1 VEQYGCSKRA
11 TPKIKKMKLI
21 IVVNELWF
29 FLSHRLPIALA
40 ARDAG
45 YEVHIASRSGT
56 SSEIKQLNQESLQFH
71 PISFRRSSVGIQQEF
86 KTLRELHRLYKE
98 IQPDIVHHVTIKP
111 VLYGTLAARWVGGI
125 QILNAISGLGYLFI
139 AQGWQSSIRKK
150 ILLWGYRAIL
160 NSKKV
165 WILFQNPD
173 DQVLFAQHKI
183 IYPEHAFKIKG
194 SGVDLQQFAYSSI
207 PKGRIKIILVARM
220 LWDKGVGEFVE
231 SATVLLQQ
239 GLDADFLLVGSVDLG
254 NPESIS
260 AKQLEQW
267 NRSGVVKWL
276 GERADIA
283 QLLAESHIAVLPSYR
298 EGLPK
303 SLIEAAAVG
312 RAIVT
317 TDVPGCREVVKD
329 GKNGFLVPAKDAKKL
344 AVAIQKLIN
353 NPKLLTSMGKKSRL
367 MAEQEFSIQQ
377 IVEQTLKLYKILKEL

>member
-1 VEQYGCSKRA
+1 
-11 TPKIKKMKLI
+11 MKLL
-21 IVVNELWF
+21 IVVNELRF
-29 FLSHRLPIALA
+29 FLSHRLPIALV

-45 YEVHIASRSGT
+45 YEVHIASHVGK
-56 SSEIKQLNQESLQFH
+56 SEEIERLNQEQLQFH
-71 PISFRRSSVGIQQEF
+71 SISFHRSSVGLLQELT
-86 KTLRELHRLYKE
+86 TLGELNKLYRG

-111 VLYGTLAARWVGGI
+111 VLYGTLVARWVGNI

-139 AQGWQSSIRKK
+139 AQGWKSFIRKK
-150 ILLWGYRAIL
+150 TLLWGYRALL

-165 WILFQNPD
+165 WVLFQNPD
-173 DQVLFAQHKI
+173 DQSLFAKHKI
-183 IYPEHAFKIKG
+183 IYQQHTSIIKG
-194 SGVDLQQFAYSSI
+194 SGVDLQQFSPSPF

-231 SATVLLQQ
+231 AATALKKQ
-239 GLDADFLLVGSVDLG
+239 GVDSEFILVGSTDLG
-254 NPESIS
+254 NPESIP
-260 AKQLEQW
+260 KEQLEQW
-267 NRSGVVKWL
+267 NKSGVVKWL

-312 RAIVT
+312 RPIVT

-329 GKNGFLVPAKDAKKL
+329 GENGFLVPAKDAIEL
-344 AVAIQKLIN
+344 SIAIQKLIN
-353 NPKLLTSMGKKSRL
+353 NPKLLISMGKKGRL

-377 IVEQTLKLYKILKEL
+377 IVEQTLKLYKTLKEL

>member
-1 VEQYGCSKRA
+1 
-11 TPKIKKMKLI
+11 MKLI

-45 YEVHIASRSGT
+45 YEVHIAAHLST
-56 SSEIKQLNQESLQFH
+56 SAEIEQLNREHLQFH
-71 PISFRRSSVGIQQEF
+71 PISFHRSSLNPWQEF
-86 KTLRELHRLYKE
+86 KTLKELNKLYKQ

-111 VLYGTLAARWVGGI
+111 VLYGTLAARWVGDI
-125 QILNAISGLGYLFI
+125 KILNAISGLGYLFI
-139 AQGWQSSIRKK
+139 AQGWKSFIRKK
-150 ILLWGYRAIL
+150 ILLWGYRVIL

-173 DQVLFAQHKI
+173 DQILFSQHKI
-183 IYPEHAFKIKG
+183 IYPKHTAIIKG
-194 SGVDLQQFAYSSI
+194 SGVDLNQFITSPI
-207 PKGRIKIILVARM
+207 PKGKVKIILVARM
-220 LWDKGVGEFVE
+220 LWDKGIREFAQAATILKEQGEDV
-231 SATVLLQQ
+231 
-239 GLDADFLLVGSVDLG
+239 DFILVGSVDAG
-254 NPESIS
+254 NPKSIPTQ
-260 AKQLEQW
+260 QLEQW
-267 NRSGVVKWL
+267 HKSGVLNWL
-276 GERADIA
+276 GERKDIA

-329 GKNGFLVPAKDAKKL
+329 GENGFLVPAKDAKEL
-344 AVAIQKLIN
+344 SIAIQKLIN

-377 IVEQTLKLYKILKEL
+377 IVEQTLKLYKTLKEL

>member
-1 VEQYGCSKRA
+1 
-11 TPKIKKMKLI
+11 MKLI
-21 IVVNELWF
+21 IVVNELRF

-56 SSEIKQLNQESLQFH
+56 IDEVEQLNQELLQFH
-71 PISFRRSSVGIQQEF
+71 PISFHRSSMGLWQELE
-86 KTLRELHRLYKE
+86 TLRELRRLYKE

-111 VLYGTLAARWVGGI
+111 VLYGTLVARWVGGI
-125 QILNAISGLGYLFI
+125 QILNAISGLGYFFI
-139 AQGWQSSIRKK
+139 AQGWKSSIRKTL
-150 ILLWGYRAIL
+150 LLWVYRAIL
-160 NSKKV
+160 HSKKV

-173 DQVLFAQHKI
+173 DQALFSEYKI
-183 IYPEHAFKIKG
+183 IYLGHAFKIKG
-194 SGVDLQQFAYSSI
+194 SGVDLQQFACSSI
-207 PKGRIKIILVARM
+207 PKGRIKIVLVARM
-220 LWDKGVGEFVE
+220 LWDKGVGDFVE
-231 SATVLLQQ
+231 SATTLTQQ
-239 GLDADFLLVGSVDLG
+239 GIDADFLLVGSVDPG

-260 AKQLEQW
+260 VEQLEEW

-312 RAIVT
+312 RPIVT

-329 GKNGFLVPAKDAKKL
+329 GENGFLVPAKDAKKL
-344 AVAIQKLIN
+344 AEGIQKLIN

-377 IVEQTLKLYKILKEL
+377 IVEQTLKLYETLKEL

>member
-1 VEQYGCSKRA
+1 
-11 TPKIKKMKLI
+11 MKLI
-21 IVVNELWF
+21 IVVNELRF

-45 YEVHIASRSGT
+45 YEVHVASRLGT

-71 PISFRRSSVGIQQEF
+71 PISFRRSSTGLWQEL
-86 KTLRELHRLYKE
+86 KTLNELHRLYKE
-98 IQPDIVHHVTIKP
+98 IQPNIVHHVTIKP

-139 AQGWQSSIRKK
+139 AQGWKSSIRKK

-173 DQVLFAQHKI
+173 DQALFAQHKI

-231 SATVLLQQ
+231 SATVLTQQ
-239 GLDADFLLVGSVDLG
+239 GIDADFLLVGSVDSG

-267 NRSGVVKWL
+267 NKSGVVNWL
-276 GERADIA
+276 GEREDIA

-329 GKNGFLVPAKDAKKL
+329 GENGFLVPAKDAKEL
-344 AVAIQKLIN
+344 SIAIQKLIN

-377 IVEQTLKLYKILKEL
+377 IVEQTLKLYKTLKEL

>member
-1 VEQYGCSKRA
+1 
-11 TPKIKKMKLI
+11 MKLI

-45 YEVHIASRSGT
+45 YEVHIASRAGT
-56 SSEIKQLNQESLQFH
+56 SSEIKQLNQELLQFH
-71 PISFRRSSVGIQQEF
+71 PISFHRSSLGLWQEL
-86 KTLRELHRLYKE
+86 KTLRELRRLYNE

-111 VLYGTLAARWVGGI
+111 VLYGTLAARWVGSI

-139 AQGWQSSIRKK
+139 AQGWKSSIRKTL
-150 ILLWGYRAIL
+150 LLWVYRAIL
-160 NSKKV
+160 QSKKV

-173 DQVLFAQHKI
+173 DQALFDQYQI

-194 SGVDLQQFAYSSI
+194 SGVDLQQFAYSPI

-231 SATVLLQQ
+231 SATVLIQQ
-239 GLDADFLLVGSVDLG
+239 GLDADFLLVGSVDPG

-260 AKQLEQW
+260 IEQLEEW
-267 NRSGVVKWL
+267 NRSGVLKWL

-283 QLLAESHIAVLPSYR
+283 QLLAGSHIAVLPSYR

-312 RAIVT
+312 RPIVT

-329 GKNGFLVPAKDAKKL
+329 GENGFLVPVKDAKEL
-344 AVAIQKLIN
+344 AIAIQKLIN
-353 NPKLLTSMGKKSRL
+353 NPKLLISMGKKSRL

-377 IVEQTLKLYKILKEL
+377 VVKQTLKLYKTLKELK

>member
-1 VEQYGCSKRA
+1 
-11 TPKIKKMKLI
+11 
-21 IVVNELWF
+21 
-29 FLSHRLPIALA
+29 
-40 ARDAG
+40 
-45 YEVHIASRSGT
+45 VHIASRSGT

-71 PISFRRSSVGIQQEF
+71 PISFRRSSTGFWQEL

-139 AQGWQSSIRKK
+139 AQGWKSSIRKTL
-150 ILLWGYRAIL
+150 LLWGYRAIFH
-160 NSKKV
+160 SRKV

-173 DQVLFAQHKI
+173 DRALFFQHKI
-183 IYPEHAFKIKG
+183 IHPQHTSIIKG
-194 SGVDLQQFAYSSI
+194 SGVDLQQFAFSAI
-207 PKGRIKIILVARM
+207 PKGKIKIILVARM

-231 SATVLLQQ
+231 SATALKQQ
-239 GLDADFLLVGSVDLG
+239 GIDADFLLVGSVDSG

-267 NRSGVVKWL
+267 NKSGVVKWF

-283 QLLAESHIAVLPSYR
+283 QLLTESHIAVLPSYR

-312 RAIVT
+312 RPIVT
-317 TDVPGCREVVKD
+317 TNVPGCREVVKE
-329 GKNGFLVPAKDAKKL
+329 GENGFLVPARDAKKL
-344 AVAIQKLIN
+344 AVVIKKLIN
-353 NPKLLTSMGKKSRL
+353 NPKLLTTMGRKSRS
-367 MAEQEFSIQQ
+367 MAEQEFSIQKV
-377 IVEQTLKLYKILKEL
+377 ITKTLALYSKIGSDPKQDKKVS

>member
-1 VEQYGCSKRA
+1 
-11 TPKIKKMKLI
+11 MKLI

-29 FLSHRLPIALA
+29 FLSHRIPIAIS

-71 PISFRRSSVGIQQEF
+71 PISFRRSSTGLWQELR
-86 KTLRELHRLYKE
+86 TLNELRRLYRE

-111 VLYGTLAARWVGGI
+111 VLYGTLVARWVGGI

-139 AQGWQSSIRKK
+139 AQGWKSSIRKK

-173 DQVLFAQHKI
+173 DQALFTKHKI

-194 SGVDLQQFAYSSI
+194 SGVDLQQFAYSPI
-207 PKGRIKIILVARM
+207 PKGRIKIIIVARM

-231 SATVLLQQ
+231 SATALKQQ
-239 GLDADFLLVGSVDLG
+239 GIDADFLLVGSVDSG

-260 AKQLEQW
+260 AKQLEEW

-303 SLIEAAAVG
+303 SLIESAAIG
-312 RAIVT
+312 RPIIT
-317 TDVPGCREVVKD
+317 TNVPGCREVVKE
-329 GKNGFLVPAKDAKKL
+329 GGNGFLVPARDSEKL
-344 AVAIQKLIN
+344 AATIKRLID
-353 NPKLLTSMGKKSRL
+353 NPKLLTTMGKKSRL
-367 MAEQEFSIQQ
+367 MAEQEFSIQK
-377 IVEQTLKLYKILKEL
+377 VTSKTLALYSKIGSDPY

>member
-1 VEQYGCSKRA
+1 
-11 TPKIKKMKLI
+11 MKLI
-21 IVVNELWF
+21 IVVNELRF

-56 SSEIKQLNQESLQFH
+56 IDEVEQLNQELLQFH
-71 PISFRRSSVGIQQEF
+71 SISFHRSSMGLWQELE
-86 KTLRELHRLYKE
+86 TLRELLRLYKE

-111 VLYGTLAARWVGGI
+111 VLYGTLVARWVGGI
-125 QILNAISGLGYLFI
+125 QILNAISGLGYFFI
-139 AQGWQSSIRKK
+139 AQGWKSSIRKTL
-150 ILLWGYRAIL
+150 LLWVYRAIL
-160 NSKKV
+160 YNRKV

-173 DQVLFAQHKI
+173 DQALFSQHKI
-183 IYPEHAFKIKG
+183 IYPEHAFIIKG

-231 SATVLLQQ
+231 SATVLMQQ
-239 GLDADFLLVGSVDLG
+239 GLDADFLLVGSVDSG

-260 AKQLEQW
+260 MEQLEEW
-267 NRSGVVKWL
+267 NRAGVVKWL

-303 SLIEAAAVG
+303 SLIEAVAVG
-312 RAIVT
+312 RPIVT

-329 GKNGFLVPAKDAKKL
+329 GENGFLVPAKDAKEL
-344 AVAIQKLIN
+344 AIAIQKIIN

-367 MAEQEFSIQQ
+367 MAEQEFSILQ
-377 IVEQTLKLYKILKEL
+377 IVDQTLKLYKTLKEL

>member
-1 VEQYGCSKRA
+1 
-11 TPKIKKMKLI
+11 MKLI
-21 IVVNELWF
+21 IVVNELRF

-56 SSEIKQLNQESLQFH
+56 IDEVEQLNQELLQFH
-71 PISFRRSSVGIQQEF
+71 PISFHRSSMGLWQELE
-86 KTLRELHRLYKE
+86 TLRELRRLYKE

-111 VLYGTLAARWVGGI
+111 VLYGTLVARWVGGI
-125 QILNAISGLGYLFI
+125 QILNAISGLGYFFI
-139 AQGWQSSIRKK
+139 AQGWKSSIRKTL
-150 ILLWGYRAIL
+150 LLWVYRAIL
-160 NSKKV
+160 HSKKV

-173 DQVLFAQHKI
+173 DQALFAQYKI

-194 SGVDLQQFAYSSI
+194 SGVDLQQFACSSI

-231 SATVLLQQ
+231 SATALTQQ
-239 GLDADFLLVGSVDLG
+239 RLDADFLLVGSVDPG

-260 AKQLEQW
+260 VEQLEEW

-312 RAIVT
+312 RPIVT

-329 GKNGFLVPAKDAKKL
+329 GENGFLVPAKDAKKL
-344 AVAIQKLIN
+344 AVVIQKLIN

-377 IVEQTLKLYKILKEL
+377 IVEQTLKLYETLKEL

>member
-1 VEQYGCSKRA
+1 
-11 TPKIKKMKLI
+11 MKLI
-21 IVVNELWF
+21 IVVNELRF

-56 SSEIKQLNQESLQFH
+56 IDEVEQLNQELLQFH
-71 PISFRRSSVGIQQEF
+71 PISFHRSSMGLWQELE
-86 KTLRELHRLYKE
+86 TLRELRRLYKE

-111 VLYGTLAARWVGGI
+111 VLYGTLVARWVGGI
-125 QILNAISGLGYLFI
+125 QILNAISGLGYFFI
-139 AQGWQSSIRKK
+139 AQGWKSSIRKTL
-150 ILLWGYRAIL
+150 LLWVYRAIL
-160 NSKKV
+160 HSKKV

-173 DQVLFAQHKI
+173 DQALFAQYKI
-183 IYPEHAFKIKG
+183 IYQEHVFKIKG
-194 SGVDLQQFAYSSI
+194 SGVDLQQFACSSI

-220 LWDKGVGEFVE
+220 LWDKGVGEFVD
-231 SATVLLQQ
+231 SATALKQQ
-239 GLDADFLLVGSVDLG
+239 GLDADFILVGSVDLG

-260 AKQLEQW
+260 AEQLEEW
-267 NRSGVVKWL
+267 NRLGAVKWL
-276 GERADIA
+276 GERVDIS

-312 RAIVT
+312 RPIVT

-329 GKNGFLVPAKDAKKL
+329 GENGFLVPAKDAKKL
-344 AVAIQKLIN
+344 AEGIQKLIN

-367 MAEQEFSIQQ
+367 MAEQEFSIHQ
-377 IVEQTLKLYKILKEL
+377 IVEQTLKLYKTLKEL

>member
-1 VEQYGCSKRA
+1 
-11 TPKIKKMKLI
+11 MKLI
-21 IVVNELWF
+21 IVVNELRF

-56 SSEIKQLNQESLQFH
+56 IDEVEQLNQELLQFH
-71 PISFRRSSVGIQQEF
+71 PISFHRSSMGLWQELE
-86 KTLRELHRLYKE
+86 TLRELRRLYKE

-111 VLYGTLAARWVGGI
+111 VLYGTLVARWVGGI
-125 QILNAISGLGYLFI
+125 QILNAISGLGYFFI
-139 AQGWQSSIRKK
+139 AQGWKSSIRKTL
-150 ILLWGYRAIL
+150 LLWVYRAIL
-160 NSKKV
+160 HSKKV

-173 DQVLFAQHKI
+173 DQALFSQYKI

-194 SGVDLQQFAYSSI
+194 SGVDLQQFACSSI
-207 PKGRIKIILVARM
+207 PKGRIKIVLVARM
-220 LWDKGVGEFVE
+220 LWDKGVGDFVE
-231 SATVLLQQ
+231 SATALTQQ
-239 GLDADFLLVGSVDLG
+239 GLDADFLLVGSIDPG

-260 AKQLEQW
+260 VEQLEEW

-312 RAIVT
+312 RPIVT

-329 GKNGFLVPAKDAKKL
+329 GENGFLVPAKDAKEL
-344 AVAIQKLIN
+344 AIAIQKLIN

-377 IVEQTLKLYKILKEL
+377 IVEQTLKLYETLKEL